1 MQEIKLENII
11 IGRVEPHIYAF
22 TTGTIPNYLKV
33 GDTYR
38 PVSLRLK
45 EWKEHF
51 PDLEKKYEEV
61 AKVSENVYFRDYAV
75 HQYLENDKNLIRLS
89 RESLPSG
96 IYYSKEFFNNA
107 TEKDLIEAIND
118 INLDYENN
126 NGKYQFYNAETQL
139 PETFIYER
147 LDNYEPRPNQ
157 KETIDRFNNARA
169 KGRTNLLMYAVM
181 RFGKSF
187 TSMCCAVEMKARI
200 VVIVS
205 AKADVKNEW
214 KKTVESHIKFSNY
227 HFLDSDALL
236 RNENS
241 IKEALEQGKNLAIFL
256 TLQDLQGEEI
266 KEKHKEVF
274 ENEIDLLIVDETHFG
289 ARAEKYGQV
298 LKELGKTE
306 AKATTNKKDSDDY
319 IEAKDANEQINKVL
333 KARIKLHLSG
343 TPYRILMSSE
353 FTQDDIIAFYQ
364 FSDIV
369 RDQEIWDKENVLS
382 DDVKEWDNPY
392 YGFPQM
398 VRFAFNPN
406 ESSRK
411 RLEQLK
417 EKGVSYAFSAL
428 LRSKSIIMDDEN
440 KYKEFLYEKEIV
452 DLLEV
457 IDGSKEEEGLLGF
470 LDYDKI
476 KEGNMC
482 RHIVMVLPYC
492 ASCDAMEELI
502 HKNANKF
509 KNLSEYNIINIS
521 GLNIKSSL
529 GDTQKIKNY
538 IHKCE
543 EEGIKTLTLTVNRML
558 TGSTVEEWDTMIYLK
573 DTASPQEYDQA
584 IFRLQNQYIKK
595 YVDDEGNEIKY
606 NMKPQTLLVDFDP
619 NRMFTMQE
627 QKAQIYNVNVDEAGN
642 TKLEDRL
649 REELRIS
656 PIITMNSNKIERVEA
671 ADIISI
677 VSEYSKNRGVAEET
691 LEIPVDLSLLDIDL
705 IYNTISN
712 ENELGSKDGLTIK
725 ANKGDGQEIGF
736 DSEDEET
743 PGENDN
749 PTTET
754 TNAQTPGNKDEENN
768 HDPVKQFRSYY
779 ARILFFAF
787 LTKDIVISLEDIIS
801 VIDTQNNARIAKNI
815 GISKNVL
822 GCIHNNINKFI
833 LRDLDYKIYNL
844 NRLSNDT
851 TVEPIERANIAIKKF
866 GRLGVSEI
874 ITPQNIC
881 DDMVNLIPD
890 DSYINAIKNGNKIL
904 DIAGKVGEFALA
916 IYQKYISLGYNV
928 QQIKNTIYTIPTS
941 SITYEFTRMVY
952 EVLGLNIDNIASEFN
967 SYDLLN
973 IKCPDGKIDYERIS
987 SILKQKKPFN
997 KITINDNLIEKG
1009 DDEVKFDAIVGNPPY
1024 QATAQGTSSSDDP
1037 IYHLFMDLSYA
1048 LSEKVALITPAR
1060 FLFNAGKTP
1069 SNWNQKMLNDS
1080 HIKVAFYEND
1090 SNNIFSDI
1098 AIPGG
1103 ITITYRDESVDFGA
1117 IGQFINY
1124 PELSSIKIKV
1134 WNTASESIRDI
1145 IYTQN
1150 KFNLVELYNDYPEYQ
1165 KIIGSNGRD
1174 KRFRQII
1181 MERLDVFTKEKNET
1195 SDLRILGL
1203 IRKNRSYRYIKRKYV
1218 ERELWIDKY
1227 KVFVPFSNGASGTI
1241 GNKPARMI
1249 SKPVLGYPGDGMTQ
1263 TFIGFGYFDTKDE
1276 CVALY
1281 KYIKTKFCRALLGI
1295 LKVTQGNKSETWQYV
1310 PMQNFT
1316 SDSDIDWSKSI
1327 SEIDQQLY
1335 KKYGLSQEEIGFIES
1350 KIEYMD

>member
-22 TTGTIPNYLKV
+22 TTGTVPNYLKV

-38 PVSLRLK
+38 PVSLRLN

-51 PDLEKKYEEV
+51 PDLEKKYEEI
-61 AKVSENVYFRDYAV
+61 AKVSDNVYFRDYAV
-75 HQYLENDKNLIRLS
+75 HQYLENDKNYGRLT
-89 RESLPSG
+89 RTNIPSG
-96 IYYSKEFFNNA
+96 VYYSKEFFNNA
-107 TEKDLIEAIND
+107 TEQDVAEAIED
-118 INLDYENN
+118 INADFQNN

-139 PETFIYER
+139 PETFTYARTET
-147 LDNYEPRPNQ
+147 YKPRPNQ
-157 KETIDRFNNARA
+157 QETIDRFNTARA

-214 KKTVESHIKFSNY
+214 KRTVESHIKFEDY
-227 HFLDSDALL
+227 TFLDGDAL
-236 RNENS
+236 RNENA
-241 IKEALEQGKNLAIFL
+241 IKKVLNQGKNVAVFL
-256 TLQDLQGEEI
+256 TLQDLQGDAI

-274 ENEIDLLIVDETHFG
+274 ENEIDLLIIDETHFG

-298 LKELGKTE
+298 LKEMGKAE
-306 AKATTNKKDSDDY
+306 AKATVNKKDSDDY
-319 IEAKDANEQINKVL
+319 IEAKDANDQINKVL
-333 KARIKLHLSG
+333 KAKIKLHLSG

-369 RDQEIWDKENVLS
+369 RDQEEWDKDNILS
-382 DDVKEWDNPY
+382 DDIKEWDNPY

-411 RLEQLK
+411 RLEQLRQ
-417 EKGVSYAFSAL
+417 KGVSYAFSAL
-428 LRSKSIIMDDEN
+428 LRPKSITLDDGN
-440 KYKEFLYEKEIV
+440 QYKEFIYEKEII

-457 IDGSKEEEGLLGF
+457 IDGSKEEDGLLGF
-470 LDYDKI
+470 LNYDKI
-476 KEGNMC
+476 REGNMC

-502 HKNANKF
+502 HKNVDKF
-509 KNLSEYNIINIS
+509 KNLNDYEIINIS
-521 GLNIKSSL
+521 GLKVEGSL
-529 GDTQKIKNY
+529 GDSRKIKEH

-595 YVDDEGNEIKY
+595 YVDNNGNEIKY

-619 NRMFTMQE
+619 NRMFAMQE

-642 TKLEDRL
+642 SKLEDRL

-656 PIITMNSNKIERVEA
+656 PIITMNSDKIEQVEA
-671 ADIISI
+671 SDIIAV

-705 IYNTISN
+705 IYHTISN
-712 ENELGSKDGLTIK
+712 ENELGSKEGLTIK
-725 ANKGDGQEIGF
+725 ANQGDGREIEF

-743 PGENDN
+743 PIENDN

-754 TNAQTPGNKDEENN
+754 TNTQTTGNKGEENK

-787 LTKDIVISLEDIIS
+787 LTKDIVISLEDVIS

-822 GCIHNNINKFI
+822 ECIQNNINKFI

-844 NRLSNDT
+844 NRLSNDS

-890 DSYINAIKNGNKIL
+890 NCYINAINKGNKIL
-904 DIAGKVGEFALA
+904 DMAGKVGEFAVA
-916 IYQKYISLGYNV
+916 IYQKYVNLGYDIDS
-928 QQIKNTIYTIPTS
+928 IKDTIYTIPTS
-941 SITYEFTRMVY
+941 NTTYEFTRKVY
-952 EVLGLNIDNIASEFN
+952 EVLGLNINNIAMKFN
-967 SYDLLN
+967 SYDLLK
-973 IKCPDGKIDYERIS
+973 IKDENDEMDYFKIIE
-987 SILKQKKPFN
+987 ILKQN
-997 KITINDNLIEKG
+997 KTFSDISIKDVIKMKG
-1009 DDEVKFDAIVGNPPY
+1009 DEHKVKFDAIVGNPPY
-1024 QATAQGTSSSDDP
+1024 QIMDGGGVGTSAIPVYNLFVTLSKKLSSN
-1037 IYHLFMDLSYA
+1037 YVSM
-1048 LSEKVALITPAR
+1048 ITPSR
-1060 FLFNAGKTP
+1060 WFSGGKGLDDFR
-1069 SNWNQKMLNDS
+1069 NEMLNDKTIS
-1080 HIKVAFYEND
+1080 RLVDFFDATICFPNADISGGVNYFLMDKNHNGNCKITNYLNSDISVMNRPLLENNQKTFIRFNQAISIYRKVWNKEQASFESLVSTRKPFGLSSKVKITKDSSSGIKIYAYPNNGYIDLNNITSNVGKIYEYKVFIAKAYGERGNFPYNVIGKPFIGEPNSCCSETYLLID
-1090 SNNIFSDI
+1090 SNNDKRIAENIISYMKTRFFRFFVLFKKNTQNAPKNVYECVPIQDFSKSWTD
-1098 AIPGG
+1098 
-1103 ITITYRDESVDFGA
+1103 DELFKMYGMTREEIS
-1117 IGQFINY
+1117 FIN
-1124 PELSSIKIKV
+1124 SMIK
-1134 WNTASESIRDI
+1134 
-1145 IYTQN
+1145 
-1150 KFNLVELYNDYPEYQ
+1150 P
-1165 KIIGSNGRD
+1165 
-1174 KRFRQII
+1174 
-1181 MERLDVFTKEKNET
+1181 ME
-1195 SDLRILGL
+1195 
-1203 IRKNRSYRYIKRKYV
+1203 
-1218 ERELWIDKY
+1218 
-1227 KVFVPFSNGASGTI
+1227 
-1241 GNKPARMI
+1241 
-1249 SKPVLGYPGDGMTQ
+1249 
-1263 TFIGFGYFDTKDE
+1263 
-1276 CVALY
+1276 
-1281 KYIKTKFCRALLGI
+1281 
-1295 LKVTQGNKSETWQYV
+1295 
-1310 PMQNFT
+1310 
-1316 SDSDIDWSKSI
+1316 
-1327 SEIDQQLY
+1327 
-1335 KKYGLSQEEIGFIES
+1335 
-1350 KIEYMD
+1350 

>member
-1 MQEIKLENII
+1 MKEIKLENII

-22 TTGTIPNYLKV
+22 TTGTVPNYLKV

-38 PVSLRLK
+38 PVSLRLM

-51 PDLEKKYEEV
+51 PDLEKKYEEI
-61 AKVSENVYFRDYAV
+61 AKVSDNVYFRDYAV

-89 RESLPSG
+89 KESLPSG
-96 IYYSKEFFNNA
+96 VYYSKEFFNNA
-107 TEKDLIEAIND
+107 TEQDVAEAIND
-118 INLDYENN
+118 INVDYENN
-126 NGKYQFYNAETQL
+126 NGKYQFYNVETQL
-139 PETFIYER
+139 PETFTYER
-147 LDNYEPRPNQ
+147 IDSYEPRPNQ
-157 KETIDRFNNARA
+157 KKTIEKFKNAIA

-200 VVIVS
+200 VVIAS

-214 KKTVESHIKFSNY
+214 KKTVESHIKFSDY
-227 HFLDSDALL
+227 FFLDSDALL
-236 RNENS
+236 RNENA
-241 IKEALEQGKNLAIFL
+241 IKEVLKQGKNVAIFL
-256 TLQDLQGEEI
+256 TLQDLQGELI

-274 ENEIDLLIVDETHFG
+274 NNDIDLLIVDETHFG

-298 LKELGKTE
+298 LKELGKAE
-306 AKATTNKKDSDDY
+306 AKATTNKKDSDDF
-319 IEAKDANEQINKVL
+319 IEADEANTQINKVL
-333 KARIKLHLSG
+333 KAKIKLHLSG

-369 RDQEIWDKENVLS
+369 KDQETWDKENILS
-382 DDVKEWDNPY
+382 DDIREWDNPY

-411 RLEQLK
+411 RLEELK
-417 EKGVSYAFSAL
+417 EKGISYAFSAL
-428 LRSKSIIMDDEN
+428 LRPKSIVIDDEN
-440 KYKEFLYEKEIV
+440 KYKKFLYEEEIT

-457 IDGSKEEEGLLGF
+457 IDGSKEDEGLLGF

-502 HKNANKF
+502 HKNADKF
-509 KNLSEYNIINIS
+509 KNLSKYKIINIS
-521 GLNIKSSL
+521 GLSIKNEF

-543 EEGIKTLTLTVNRML
+543 EKGVKTLTLTVNRML

-619 NRMFTMQE
+619 NRMFAMQE

-642 TKLEDRL
+642 SKLEDRL

-656 PIITMNSNKIERVEA
+656 PIVTMNSDKIEQVEA
-671 ADIISI
+671 TDIISA

-705 IYNTISN
+705 IYKTISN
-712 ENELGSKDGLTIK
+712 ENELGSKEGLTIK
-725 ANKGDGQEIGF
+725 ANQSDGQEMSL
-736 DSEDEET
+736 DYNEDE
-743 PGENDN
+743 PQNENN
-749 PTTET
+749 IPVTET
-754 TNAQTPGNKDEENN
+754 TNTQASDDNK

-787 LTKDIVISLEDIIS
+787 LTKNTIISLEDIIS
-801 VIDTQNNARIAKNI
+801 IIDTEYNARIAKNI
-815 GISKNVL
+815 GISKKVL
-822 GCIHNNINKFI
+822 ECIQNNINKFI

-851 TVEPIERANIAIKKF
+851 TIDPIERANVAIKKF

-890 DSYINAIKNGNKIL
+890 DCYINAIDNGNKIL
-904 DIAGKVGEFALA
+904 DIAGKAGEFALA
-916 IYQKYISLGYNV
+916 IYQKYISLGYDV

-941 SITYEFTRMVY
+941 SITYEFNRMVY
-952 EVLGLNIDNIASEFN
+952 EVLELNIDNIALKFN

-973 IKCPDGKIDYERIS
+973 IKCPDGKIDFEKIN
-987 SILKQKKPFN
+987 SILKQSKPFN
-997 KITINDNLIEKG
+997 KITINGNLTDKGGDEK
-1009 DDEVKFDAIVGNPPY
+1009 VKFDAIVGNPPY
-1024 QATAQGTSSSDDP
+1024 QAAAQGTSSSDDP
-1037 IYHLFMDLSYA
+1037 IYHLFVDISYVLSK
-1048 LSEKVALITPAR
+1048 KVALITPAR

-1069 SNWNQKMLNDS
+1069 SSWNQKMLNDN
-1080 HIKVAFYEND
+1080 HIRVAFYEND
-1090 SNNIFSDI
+1090 SNNIFNDI

-1103 ITITYRDESVDFGA
+1103 IAITYRDENQNFGA
-1117 IGQFINY
+1117 IRQFINY
-1124 PELSSIKIKV
+1124 SELNSIKTKV
-1134 WNTASESIRDI
+1134 WSMATESIRDI

-1150 KFNLVELYNDYPEYQ
+1150 KFNLTQLYNDYPEY
-1165 KIIGSNGRD
+1165 KEIIGSKGKD

-1181 MERLDVFTKEKNET
+1181 MERLNVFTKEKTEQN
-1195 SDLRILGL
+1195 DLRILGL
-1203 IRKNRSYRYIKRKYV
+1203 INKNRSYRFIKRKYV
-1218 ERELWIDKY
+1218 EQEAWIDKY

-1241 GNKPARMI
+1241 GDKPARMI
-1249 SKPVLGYPGDGMTQ
+1249 SKPVIGYPGDGMTQ
-1263 TFIGFGYFDTKDE
+1263 TFIGFGYFDTEEE
-1276 CVALY
+1276 CIALY

-1295 LKVTQGNKSETWQYV
+1295 LKVTQGNKSETWEYV
-1310 PMQNFT
+1310 PIQNF
-1316 SDSDIDWSKSI
+1316 SSFSDIDWSKSI
-1327 SEIDQQLY
+1327 SEIDNQLY
-1335 KKYGLSQEEIGFIES
+1335 VKYGLNDEEILFIE
-1350 KIEYMD
+1350 KRIDVLD